1 MATSVS
7 HDRMYPAR
15 PGGGSL
21 LTAFLFGVGL
31 TGISVLAIQW
41 PPWLQAVI
49 TLAAAIVF
57 LLLWRLQFRGRLSY
71 ADPGIFFILVICL
84 YTAIPLLMFEYYD
97 YTFGRFTDPRLYH
110 IVLDATLIAD
120 VWLSA
125 NLAMAG
131 FGAAYLAFRKPRMP
145 TLDYVP
151 RGAVGALWIGL
162 ALSIGV
168 NIIAFL
174 GRGGGSGGGGVNAY
188 ADEYLFFRTMPVYV
202 IQIVNILLVTFQV
215 AAFGLFAYYL
225 RQKKFLIASGL
236 LIACLAFFLVV
247 TDARTMLVLLAG
259 GFFILRDHLDKRLSP
274 IVLGSAAVAGLF
286 VFLFLGFIRE
296 GGMAITD
303 AAGRNEFV
311 AIFVTAL
318 DIQQLY
324 ITGSTLDM
332 NYNLLLGDL
341 FRLVP
346 QQLLTFEKIDPAT
359 WYVANF
365 YPHFA
370 ESGGGLAFGMVSEAA
385 LSGGGVSA
393 LLRGAALGTLISIA
407 INYLTRVPSIW
418 RLIIY
423 AWLFIN
429 LYQCFR
435 DTTFTLV
442 GRFAF
447 QFLPGILLVFVI
459 SQLLALRFAGPGPRA
474 AGGDTASPA

>member
-7 HDRMYPAR
+7 HDSMQSAGPA
-15 PGGGSL
+15 GGSL

-31 TGISVLAIQW
+31 TGISFLAIQW

-57 LLLWRLQFRGRLSY
+57 ILLWRVQFRGGLSY

-120 VWLSA
+120 VWLCA

-145 TLDYVP
+145 SLDYVP

-174 GRGGGSGGGGVNAY
+174 GRGGGGGGDASY

-202 IQIVNILLVTFQV
+202 IQLVNILLVTFQV

-225 RQKKFLIASGL
+225 RQKKFLIATGL
-236 LIACLAFFLVV
+236 LAACLAFFIVV

-274 IVLGSAAVAGLF
+274 VVLGSAAIAGLLL
-286 VFLFLGFIRE
+286 FLFLGFIRE

-332 NYNLLLGDL
+332 NYNLLLGDV

-370 ESGGGLAFGMVSEAA
+370 ESGGGLAFGMVSEAV
-385 LSGGGVSA
+385 LSGGGFSA

-407 INYLTRVPSIW
+407 INYLTRLGSIW

-423 AWLFIN
+423 TWLFIN

-447 QFLPGILLVFVI
+447 QFLPGIILVFVI
-459 SQLLALRFAGPGPRA
+459 AQLLALRVAGPSPRTTSGDA
-474 AGGDTASPA
+474 APPA